1 MNMQKNMSSER
12 LGCEIAP
19 SIRTSS
25 SISKAAVLIN
35 GHTAKRSALAVMV
48 LAALGGCATTPP
60 DSTNG
65 INDAAKSA
73 MPGGSDAEVTPKP
86 ISVLP
91 AGPLPP
97 PAVPASATVPTSV
110 RAGVAPTAAPS
121 VISAQTIA
129 PAPVTASVPVP
140 VSATPAPS
148 PNVASE
154 IPAARIYQG
163 TGNFVKQT
171 PAAPPAPAGPEEF
184 SLQFE
189 ATDIRAIVQTIM
201 GDYMRES
208 FTIHPSTAGTAT
220 IRFSRPVSR
229 KDLIPILEMLL
240 RQNGQV
246 MIREEGIYKIQPAGL
261 GIRGTA
267 TPQVGVSAAALP
279 AGYSVQLVQLKFV
292 GVVDM
297 KRILEPYAADAATSV
312 KSDDIR
318 NLLILSGTQRE
329 LKHLMDIVDL
339 FDVDFLSG
347 YSVGLFPMSSD
358 VKALAGDLDRIFGTA
373 AQSPLAGI
381 VRIIPIERMNGLL
394 VVTTQPRYLEEAKK
408 WIERLDKSNGGSGGI
423 RLNVY
428 QVQHGKADKL
438 AQLLGDVYGN
448 RTGGTSQPTLAPGQ
462 RAGQLASPIAQPTG
476 LPGQPSQPATA
487 AQAATGFSGSGNGV
501 SKDLRIIADVE
512 NNALLVL
519 ASPADYETIQ
529 IALKQLDLP
538 RRQVKVEVLVA
549 EVGLTDNLKFGIE
562 WFIKSRPGVVG
573 ALRNGVSALPILP
586 SLLPRTPTLPTA
598 TDSRSVV
605 PTSPGLQLIDVVGGD
620 VRAVLQALGEDGKSQ
635 TLSTPNV
642 TVLDNEKASINVGDQ
657 ISVNTGT
664 SSGTSGQ
671 TITTNSYVTTG
682 VILEVTPRINAGG
695 RVTLEINQEI
705 STPAAGAAP
714 GTNPNIS
721 TRKAK
726 TTVNVASGETMVLAG
741 LIRNDSS
748 SGSQGLP
755 LLSKIPILGGL
766 FGTQSINK
774 NRTELVILITPVV
787 INNSDDSRA
796 VMEELRKKLPSLQ
809 SAFPKAKQAITDPQ
823 TTK

>member
-1 MNMQKNMSSER
+1 MKMQKTR
-12 LGCEIAP
+12 LADGYSGQAVTLTNAP
-19 SIRTSS
+19 VFNRT
-25 SISKAAVLIN
+25 I
-35 GHTAKRSALAVMV
+35 LAGMV
-48 LAALGGCATTPP
+48 LGALGGCALLPPTTEGVNDPSKVTAQAPVEADPPQRAVTVLPSGPFPPLAASSPPAILIATTPIASG
-60 DSTNG
+60 STIARTG
-65 INDAAKSA
+65 VA
-73 MPGGSDAEVTPKP
+73 TT
-86 ISVLP
+86 
-91 AGPLPP
+91 
-97 PAVPASATVPTSV
+97 SATV
-110 RAGVAPTAAPS
+110 VAQPGASASSAAP
-121 VISAQTIA
+121 IA
-129 PAPVTASVPVP
+129 SNAAL
-140 VSATPAPS
+140 
-148 PNVASE
+148 E
-154 IPAARIYQG
+154 IPAARIFQG
-163 TGNFVKQT
+163 TGNFVKQM
-171 PAAPPAPAGPEEF
+171 PAVAPVASGPEEF

-189 ATDIRAIVQTIM
+189 STDIRAIVQTIM

-261 GIRGTA
+261 GIRGTT
-267 TPQVGVSAAALP
+267 TPQVGVGAAALP
-279 AGYSVQLVQLKFV
+279 AGYSVQIVQLKFV
-292 GVVDM
+292 GVTDM

-329 LKHLMDIVDL
+329 LKHLLDIVEL

-347 YSVGLFPMSSD
+347 YSVGLFPMSTD

-394 VVTTQPRYLEEAKK
+394 VVTTQPRYLAEAKT

-428 QVQHGKADKL
+428 QVQHGRADKL

-448 RTGGTSQPTLAPGQ
+448 RSASTSQPTLAPGQ
-462 RAGQLASPIAQPTG
+462 RAGQLGIPPTG
-476 LPGQPSQPATA
+476 LPGQAAQPATTA
-487 AQAATGFSGSGNGV
+487 PPATGFSGSGNGV

-519 ASPADYETIQ
+519 ASPSDYETIQ
-529 IALKQLDLP
+529 IALMQLDVP

-549 EVGLTDNLKFGIE
+549 EVALTDNLKFGIE

-573 ALRNGVSALPILP
+573 ALRNGIGLPILQ
-586 SLLPRTPTLPTA
+586 SVFPRTPTLPAA
-598 TDSRSVV
+598 TDSRSVI

-657 ISVNTGT
+657 ISVDTGT
-664 SSGTSGQ
+664 TTGAGGVTQTSR
-671 TITTNSYVTTG
+671 SYISTG

-705 STPAAGAAP
+705 STFPPGTAP
-714 GTNPNIS
+714 GTNPNIA

-741 LIRNDSS
+741 LIKNDSS

-755 LLSKIPILGGL
+755 LLSKIPILGAL

-774 NRTELVILITPVV
+774 TRSELVILITPVV

-809 SAFPKAKQAITDPQ
+809 SVFPKSKSLSNEAQSSK
-823 TTK
+823 